1 MDSANKRIAKNTVYM
16 YIRLFTTMVIGLYT
30 SRLVLEIL
38 GVSDYGLFAVVGGV
52 LAMFTFIS
60 GSLSSATSRFLNA
73 EMGRHGDLN
82 ATFNIN
88 LLLHVCLAGIIFVLA
103 ESVGLWYIY
112 HYLNVQPGKLEDAVF
127 VYQVSII
134 TACLGI
140 VNSPCQSLFSAHERF
155 GFMALLDIINSVV
168 RLGCILMLS
177 LYHGGYVLRLYSV
190 IFALTTVNTFV
201 VYRVVAHRDWN
212 DIVKYKFIRGFGR
225 YKEVLNFG
233 GWKLLA
239 TLSYMARTS
248 GSDLVLNS
256 FFGTSVNGAF
266 AISKSVRQYTE
277 ELSAKLASASA
288 SQMIQSYAA
297 GNRERYTYLSNTIGR
312 INILLFEL
320 IAFPLLIELNFVL
333 RLWLGKVPDGALQ
346 FTYLNILVG
355 GVSLTASA
363 IYNIIDASG
372 KIKWFKI
379 NTSFFFLM
387 CIPLGWMLF
396 KLGCPAYTMLFLFL
410 MADIIQRMI
419 QLWLMHSI
427 LKFDSWT
434 FVRKAYFRPGVIACL
449 MAVLFYVRTLLYID
463 STWQHI
469 ISLVVALCVA
479 ASLVGLIGFTSD
491 ERQRILHKL
500 QMKLN
505 EKSTC

>member
-1 MDSANKRIAKNTVYM
+1 MNSANKRIAKNTIYM

-82 ATFNIN
+82 VTFNVN
-88 LLLHVCLAGIIFVLA
+88 FLLHVCLAGIIFVLA
-103 ESVGLWYIY
+103 ETIGLWYVY
-112 HYLNVQPGKLEDAVF
+112 HHLNVQLGKLGDAVF
-127 VYQVSII
+127 VYQISIF
-134 TACLGI
+134 TASLGI
-140 VNSPCQSLFSAHERF
+140 INSPCQSLFSAHERF

-168 RLGCILMLS
+168 RLGCILMLN
-177 LYHGGYVLRLYSV
+177 LYHGVYALRLYSV
-190 IFALTTVNTFV
+190 IFALTTVNTFIV
-201 VYRVVAHRDWN
+201 FRVMAHRDWN
-212 DIVKYKFIRGFGR
+212 DIIKYKFVRGFGR

-233 GWKLLA
+233 GWNLLA

-297 GNRERYTYLSNTIGR
+297 GNRERYTYLSNKIGR
-312 INILLFEL
+312 INILLFEI
-320 IAFPLLIELNFVL
+320 IAFPLLIELDFVL
-333 RLWLGKVPDGALQ
+333 HLWLGKVPEGALQ

-355 GVSLTASA
+355 GVSLTASG

-387 CIPLGWMLF
+387 CIPLGWVLF
-396 KLGCPAYTMLFLFL
+396 RLGYPAYSLLFLFL

-427 LKFDSWT
+427 LKYDSWD
-434 FVRKAYFRPGVIACL
+434 FVRKAYFRPLIIACM
-449 MAVLFYVRTLLYID
+449 MAVLFYARTLLYIN
-463 STWQHI
+463 SMWLHV
-469 ISLVVALCVA
+469 ISLWVAFCIA
-479 ASLVGLIGFTSD
+479 AALVCLIGFTTD
-491 ERQRILHKL
+491 ERRLVLHKL
-500 QMKLN
+500 KV
-505 EKSTC
+505 K